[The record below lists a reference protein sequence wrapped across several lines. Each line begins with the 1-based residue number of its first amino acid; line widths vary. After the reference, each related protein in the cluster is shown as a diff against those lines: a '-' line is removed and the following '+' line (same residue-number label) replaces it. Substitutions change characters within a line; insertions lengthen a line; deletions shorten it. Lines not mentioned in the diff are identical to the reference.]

1 MSRYRAYGKL
11 DDPYIEEGDTFFS
24 RMNSRVRPSQLQ
36 AGEVQLSKN
45 GRMDIDGTWQPR
57 KGVETLAGK
66 ITLDQ
71 NSTLLPFVITK
82 ANREND
88 VITITLRF
96 SPNRSFKV
104 GNQITIEG
112 ITGFTTDPNGT
123 YTISSI
129 SFVNKEIKFAQVGG
143 DEFFVCSEN
152 SIADGGS
159 RISTKLDFTLLDQG
173 SATSVFGSAL
183 FSDPSSEFID
193 DFIFTATDSYC
204 SILRLK
210 DKLEF
215 RANYPSGERVTK
227 RCQLLQAFSKL
238 FIFRQDKTTLVS
250 TPILST
256 ALITNASLSG
266 SVVTI
271 NATGHGLNG
280 NDYVTIS
287 GIQNFT
293 TNPNGAY
300 LVTSATANSFTY
312 KIENSGSETYN
323 VFGASAGYFSN
334 FTNVKSGQYTMPS
347 YIIDSNA
354 TSANGVV
361 TINETNHGLELGQD
375 LTIVKGEG
383 NFSNLADTKVK
394 VSSTTADSFKFN
406 LAVEDTASELLVLSQ
421 RTPISY
427 FIHQPA
433 APFGVLNQRRLWLPY
448 FFTSDSNPTKRPTT
462 DEIIASDI
470 LDSDTYDVIGNQFK
484 ITGGSSDFITAIEP
498 FTENTLVVFGRRSV
512 HRLNGVSGSLQ
523 DVQVNVITPDLGCA
537 SRNSV
542 AQVANKMIF
551 LSDQGVYALTFM
563 DEYNL
568 RGLEVPLSE
577 PITPT
582 MQRINQ
588 QYVDQA
594 TGVYFDNR
602 YFLAVPLDGAVE
614 NSHILVYNFIN
625 QGWESID
632 SINSLTF
639 NVRDMVV
646 GREGSQNFLYLIS
659 SSGSIHKYEGYEGGD
674 QISITT
680 ATASPQILDVSSE
693 LRTREYAFKTINRKN
708 FNRAE
713 VHMKSSPFSK
723 SNGTIQF
730 QTTDPDSVRSARSVD
745 TLLGAELDSNEDT
758 SIRSSVR
765 LRGYGCSATITPTKG
780 RPYVR
785 AVKLDSRIINRQTTS
800 VT

>member
-1 MSRYRAYGKL
+1 MSRYRTYGEL
-11 DDPYIEEGDTFFS
+11 DDPFSEEGDTFFV
-24 RMNSRVRPSQLQ
+24 RMNNRVRPSQLQ
-36 AGEVQLSKN
+36 GGEVQLSQN
-45 GRMDIDGTWQPR
+45 GRMDVDGTWQPR

-66 ITLDQ
+66 IILDQ

-82 ANREND
+82 ANRSNG
-88 VITITLRF
+88 VVTITLRY
-96 SPNRSFKV
+96 SPSRTFKV
-104 GNQITIEG
+104 GNQITVEG
-112 ITGFTTDPNGT
+112 ITGFITDPNGT
-123 YTISSI
+123 FTISSI
-129 SFVNKEIKFAQVGG
+129 SFVNKEIKFVQAGG
-143 DEFFVCSEN
+143 DEFFVSSEN

-159 RISTKLDFTLLDQG
+159 RISTKLDFVLLDQG
-173 SATSVFGSAL
+173 SAKSVFGSAL

-215 RANYPSGERVTK
+215 RANYPPGKRVTK
-227 RCQLLQAFSKL
+227 RCHLLQAFNKL
-238 FIFRQDKTTLVS
+238 FIFREDKTTLVS
-250 TPILST
+250 TPILNT
-256 ALITNASLSG
+256 FEITSASLSG
-266 SVVTI
+266 KVVTV
-271 NATGHGLNG
+271 NATGHGLSG

-293 TNPNGAY
+293 TDPNGAY
-300 LVTSATANSFTY
+300 LVTSATTNSFTY
-312 KIENSGSETYN
+312 EIENSGTESYN
-323 VFGASAGYFSN
+323 IFGVSAGYFTN
-334 FTNVKSGQYTMPS
+334 FTDVKSGQYTMPS

-354 TSANGVV
+354 SSANGVV
-361 TINETNHGLELGQD
+361 TINESNHGLELGQE

-383 NFSNLADTKVK
+383 NFSGLAETKVRI
-394 VSSTTADSFKFN
+394 SSITDNTFQFN
-406 LAVEDTASELLVLSQ
+406 LTIQDTSSELLVLSQ

-433 APFGVLNQRRLWLPY
+433 APFGVINQRRLWLPY
-448 FFTSDSNPTKRPTT
+448 FYTSDSSPTKRPTT

-470 LDSDTYDVIGNQFK
+470 LDSDTYDVIGNQFR

-614 NSHILVYNFIN
+614 NSHLLVYNFIN

-639 NVRDMVV
+639 NIRDMVI

-674 QISITT
+674 QITT
-680 ATASPQILDVSSE
+680 TTDSALPQILDVSSE
-693 LRTREYAFKTINRKN
+693 LKTREYAFKTINRKH
-708 FNRAE
+708 FSRAE

-723 SNGTIQF
+723 SNGTIEF
-730 QTTDPDSVRSARSVD
+730 QTTDPDSVRTAVNVD

-758 SIRSSVR
+758 SLRSSVR

-780 RPYVR
+780 RPFVR
-785 AVKLDSRIINRQTTS
+785 AVKLDSRIINRQTSS